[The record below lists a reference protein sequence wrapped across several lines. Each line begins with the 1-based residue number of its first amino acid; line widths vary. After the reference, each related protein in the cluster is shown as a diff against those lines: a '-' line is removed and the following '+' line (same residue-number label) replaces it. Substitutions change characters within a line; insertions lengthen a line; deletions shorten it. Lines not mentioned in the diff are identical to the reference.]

1 MRAILLGLIAASVS
15 LGFGWTLIGDVPDNG
30 IPIGLY
36 EGNDDWFVIQYEML
50 RADTFW
56 FSEVEVHI
64 EGSIAGAGS
73 DPFLSSSVPRNLYV
87 PVLVSDENYM
97 NMTLPQGVIRLTT
110 SGDTLWTALLD
121 TVSGYKET
129 FSEIIPSSEGGCYVV
144 FGPEQGGDTWKLYR
158 LGDSGEVLMAWEFH
172 LRGGPVLMLNDMRE
186 TADGKILITG
196 VTDDLGMNL
205 YMYLAGFDR
214 DGNHFAAVMDDFRFH
229 AGGEIIEQDE
239 EANIYVAGY
248 TGSERDDG
256 YFMPP
261 IDTDVFIL
269 KLNSEGEEIWRSVFE
284 YPLENRPLL
293 MTITDEDRILLLIKS
308 FEEGCGGSSNYT
320 LLLYKAE

>member
-1 MRAILLGLIAASVS
+1 MKAILLVLIVASAS
-15 LGFGWTLIGDVPDNG
+15 LGSGWSLIGDVPDNG

-64 EGSIAGAGS
+64 EGSIAGSCG
-73 DPFLSSSVPRNLYV
+73 DPYLSSFVPANLYV

-97 NMTLPQGVIRLTT
+97 NMTLPQGVIRLST
-110 SGDTLWTALLD
+110 SGDTLWTALQD
-121 TVSGYKET
+121 TVLGHEET
-129 FSEIIPSSEGGCYVV
+129 SSEIITSSEGGCYVV

-158 LGDSGEVLMAWEFH
+158 LGDSGEVLMAGEFH
-172 LRGGPVLMLNDMRE
+172 LRGGPVMGLNDMRE

-205 YMYLAGFDR
+205 YMYFAGFDR

-229 AGGEIIEQDE
+229 ASGEIIEQDE
-239 EANIYVAGY
+239 EGNIYIAGY

-261 IDTDVFIL
+261 MDTDVFIL

-284 YPLENRPLL
+284 YPLDNRPLL
-293 MTITDEDRILLLIKS
+293 MTVTDEDRILLLIKS
-308 FEEGCGGSSNYT
+308 FEEGSYESDNHT